1 MDAGLIILYSWL
13 GFLAISTLVLVFFW
27 KDYYFIYNHQLL
39 YVIGLAFS
47 RSLTSYAII
56 TVLVWYFTEYGN
68 DLVTSAIYFNI
79 QGSLSSLLVI
89 YMAHAADSF
98 VGRFQALLFSNTAY
112 IGGLMLVWMFNPYD
126 VKWLIL
132 VIIVLLSFGTSG
144 SNVLQDVL
152 KDLVNDIDKSQDR
165 TKTRSLARAAIWSRI
180 AYVSGAIS
188 SIMWVAP
195 DAIIGVHSSW
205 SSSFLICMI
214 TMTITLTIFCKGH
227 NIYHQGELTE
237 RPVEAFFRVFLASIK
252 KLPKCNTRRLTKFTR
267 QDRPQQNLKTKKNG
281 NKEILQERPSLDS
294 DTNGKEDMIVVKSL
308 LRMFPMWGMFF
319 VVSLISATGSTFF
332 LQQYNNLKTNI
343 SISIQIYNVFQDLSE
358 FCIPFLYTWI
368 CGSHKNNKVQIG
380 VGMLCGIVSCTCALV
395 LEVYRLKEVNQLV
408 DKHENTSISFLW
420 LLPQFC
426 VLGCM
431 EGLTREGLLEFY
443 MAQMKEEPLRS
454 YGEEYIEIVT
464 GFGKLLNIFLILI
477 FQSQLG
483 WFGNTINNSQLDNY
497 YLVMVCVGSANFMI
511 YCCVA
516 RRFYKDDERLQ
527 DLVNHNQQHDNQ
539 LLANVDSQQD
549 HRSPK
554 GFLNPSS
561 GTKGDNNGSGS
572 NDSGTGL
579 AGQAS
584 VSYDRV
590 ADQTNTV
597 DNTDNANLPDGD
609 GVSVSQKA
617 GRLHH
622 VTNQVPRHNHE
633 EHKSGLDGMG
643 FNQENPIS
651 LDTTYG
657 SNINPKGDGATS
669 FANVLK
675 PERAPRK
682 HEAGAPSTG
691 APDDGFKEVLSRK
704 AKAKGKRTSSGFH
717 MGKGASLAPKKQIY
731 VAKKKNSEA
740 GAAVQTSNTYE
751 ALNSLGGG

>member
-1 MDAGLIILYSWL
+1 MVGLL
-13 GFLAISTLVLVFFW
+13 GYI
-27 KDYYFIYNHQLL
+27 YFGP
-39 YVIGLAFS
+39 GLAFS

-126 VKWLIL
+126 VKWLIV

-195 DAIIGVHSSW
+195 DAIGGVHSSW

-252 KLPKCNTRRLTKFTR
+252 KLPKCNIR
-267 QDRPQQNLKTKKNG
+267 
-281 NKEILQERPSLDS
+281 
-294 DTNGKEDMIVVKSL
+294 
-308 LRMFPMWGMFF
+308 
-319 VVSLISATGSTFF
+319 
-332 LQQYNNLKTNI
+332 Y
-343 SISIQIYNVFQDLSE
+343 DLSE

-368 CGSHKNNKVQIG
+368 CGLRKNNKVQIG
-380 VGMLCGIVSCTCALV
+380 FGMLCGIISCTCALV

-408 DKHENTSISFLW
+408 DKNENTSISFLW

-443 MAQMKEEPLRS
+443 MAQMKEQPLRS
-454 YGEEYIEIVT
+454 YGEEYTEIVM

-483 WFGNTINNSQLDNY
+483 WFGNTINNSRLDNY
-497 YLVMVCVGSANFMI
+497 YLVMISCPPQKIIKVVVITIKQIKNEVFQVGLTPPRANGVTHSVAEMAPDACDIHHQTAARACGRFLFRSPDLSMSSTKSI
-511 YCCVA
+511 TMHFKIGSPDFPRA
-516 RRFYKDDERLQ
+516 RRTIRITT
-527 DLVNHNQQHDNQ
+527 
-539 LLANVDSQQD
+539 S
-549 HRSPK
+549 
-554 GFLNPSS
+554 
-561 GTKGDNNGSGS
+561 
-572 NDSGTGL
+572 
-579 AGQAS
+579 
-584 VSYDRV
+584 
-590 ADQTNTV
+590 
-597 DNTDNANLPDGD
+597 
-609 GVSVSQKA
+609 
-617 GRLHH
+617 H
-622 VTNQVPRHNHE
+622 V
-633 EHKSGLDGMG
+633 
-643 FNQENPIS
+643 IS
-651 LDTTYG
+651 
-657 SNINPKGDGATS
+657 
-669 FANVLK
+669 
-675 PERAPRK
+675 
-682 HEAGAPSTG
+682 
-691 APDDGFKEVLSRK
+691 
-704 AKAKGKRTSSGFH
+704 
-717 MGKGASLAPKKQIY
+717 
-731 VAKKKNSEA
+731 
-740 GAAVQTSNTYE
+740 
-751 ALNSLGGG
+751 